1 MNSHIDI
8 AGRKLSDLPR
18 VFMQP
23 VWAELIERLVEDKA
37 VGAKRITIDPSR
49 LTNLRVSIKN
59 GSSSIKGYALFAIP
73 NVLCL
78 SGDPGWPP
86 LSGPV

>member
-18 VFMQP
+18 VFMQL

-37 VGAKRITIDPSR
+37 VGAKRIRD
-49 LTNLRVSIKN
+49 VC
-59 GSSSIKGYALFAIP
+59 SSLIP
-73 NVLCL
+73 L
-78 SGDPGWPP
+78 
-86 LSGPV
+86 GPRPCFRTKT